1 MLRSGKIREQDMASL
16 ARICQAGLKVLIV
29 LCHHADTA
37 ETLIRNLSAVHRSV
51 DRYNGSCKYMC
62 GFVRFQTPLVSE
74 LAPRN
79 KAKSAEFSDND
90 LFGAAMEEKVILSQ
104 EKFQLFRLL
113 HLLNEPM
120 REIMYLRLTGEFSF
134 KEIGE
139 ILGKDETWAR
149 VNFYRGKQ
157 KLHEQKLQ
165 EEKPQEP
172 EPLKRERQK

>member
-1 MLRSGKIREQDMASL
+1 MREQDMASL
-16 ARICQAGLKVLIV
+16 YQEYARQVYKYLYS
-29 LCHHADTA
+29 LCHDADTA
-37 ETLIRNLSAVHRSV
+37 EDLTQETFCRAIGSV
-51 DRYNGSCKYMC
+51 DRYNGSCKIYVWLC
-62 GFVRFQTPLVSE
+62 QIAKHLWYQE
-74 LAPRN
+74 LEKRN
-79 KAKSAEFSDND
+79 KTKSAEFSDQIPASE
-90 LFGAAMEEKVILSQ
+90 LAVEEKTILSE

-139 ILGKDETWAR
+139 ILGRDETWAR

-165 EEKPQEP
+165 EEKLQEP
-172 EPLKRERQK
+172 ELQKRERQK